1 MICLSLFFVRNCTEE
16 RSFDMQQEEKIQDR
30 AVLVGLV
37 GKGETQESVDR
48 SLDELEG
55 LLKTAGGSCVAE

>member
-1 MICLSLFFVRNCTEE
+1 
-16 RSFDMQQEEKIQDR
+16 MQQEEKIQDR

-48 SLDELEG
+48 SLD
-55 LLKTAGGSCVAE
+55 